1 MKKLYSIFA
10 LLVVANVTANAD
22 APDFEYV
29 DLGLPSGTL
38 WAKWNVGA
46 TAPQGFGD
54 YFAWGEVEPYYSSLD
69 PLAWKEGKEAGYAW
83 PSYKYIDANVFSNS
97 EIVQKGLGVTKYTF
111 ADGQTSGVWYDSEG
125 NFIGD
130 NKTLLEPA
138 DDAATV
144 NWGAGWIMSSNE
156 QWQEL
161 MDYCYLVWTN
171 DYNETGVDGVIV
183 YATDVEADKGVYVKS
198 GETPKESYTIG
209 SVNHIFLPFTGY
221 FEGVGFQTFE
231 GFFGWSAS
239 NSNNPIPVNSDSYSY
254 RSWYPFF
261 GGDNNPNNT
270 TDSRYFGQVVR
281 AVRAK
286 SYTVQIQQPA
296 ENGGIILEDDD
307 ISLAEGVLERTILH
321 FKADPNDDYELDE
334 WTGCNADGTLVVT
347 GNATVTCS
355 FKPKTTTAVKN
366 EKADA
371 LKVQKVIENGTM
383 YIIRDGE
390 KYSLQ
395 GVKCNE

>member
-10 LLVVANVTANAD
+10 LLIAANVTALAD

-69 PLAWKEGKEAGYAW
+69 PLAWKEGKEDGYAW
-83 PSYKYIDANVFSNS
+83 SSYKYIDANVFSNS
-97 EIVQKGLGVTKYTF
+97 EILEKGLCVTKYTF

-144 NWGAGWIMSSNE
+144 NWGAGWIMPSNE

-161 MDYCYLVWTN
+161 IDECYSVWTD
-171 DYNETGVDGVIV
+171 DYNGTGVAGIIV

-198 GETPKESYTIG
+198 GETPKESYIIG
-209 SVNHIFLPFTGY
+209 PDNHIFLPASGY
-221 FEGVGFQTFE
+221 YDGAVLNDGFY
-231 GFFGWSAS
+231 GWSAS
-239 NSNNPIPVNSDSYSY
+239 ASTDEYSY
-254 RSWYPFF
+254 YCLYPCLDNGVFGNSRGGRFF
-261 GGDNNPNNT
+261 GDP
-270 TDSRYFGQVVR
+270 VR

-334 WTGCNADGTLVVT
+334 WTGCKADGTLVVT